1 MRCRR
6 GLLNPLA
13 RDDYLAMQDH
23 LLRHL
28 LLR

>member
-1 MRCRR
+1 MVPEAAVAGGQGK
-6 GLLNPLA
+6 GL
-13 RDDYLAMQDH
+13 RH